1 MDFEIILT
9 GLNYKRA
16 GVEIREK
23 YSLTEY
29 CSPET
34 WVFNHHD
41 NLHES
46 FVLSTCNRVE
56 VLGVGKDIEKFLLNA
71 WAQRTGGEEKELRQ
85 YIYKYTDLDA
95 VRHVFEVASS
105 LDSMVIGEPQI
116 LGQMKSA
123 YRNSVNGKKAGPI
136 INRLMHKAFS
146 VAKRVRNETAIA
158 ANAVS
163 VSYAAVE
170 LAKCIFGDLRENAAM
185 LLGAGEMAEL
195 SALHLMQA
203 GIRKLYVANR
213 TLASARA
220 LAERFNGEAIP
231 FEGIFDKLPEIDIIL
246 ASTASKQPILNKKN
260 VSAALK
266 DRKNRPMFF
275 IDIAVPRDISPDVNT
290 LDNVYLYDI
299 DDLKEIVDQNRAGRE
314 KEAQAANLIVEE
326 ETRKFGGWLQSLDLQ
341 PTIVDLI
348 QNGENAARKEVEK
361 TLKRLGNPSREL
373 ENALETL
380 ASSIVHKLN
389 HAPLDWLKHQGMG
402 KLNQQE
408 RLALIR
414 AIFKL
419 DETPL
424 PGGGKG

>member
-1 MDFEIILT
+1 MNFEIILT

-23 YSLTEY
+23 YSLADY
-29 CSPET
+29 CTPSS
-34 WVFNHHD
+34 WIVNHD
-41 NLHES
+41 SIQES
-46 FVLSTCNRVE
+46 LVLSTCNRVE
-56 VLGVGKDIEKFLLNA
+56 VLGVGQDIGPELVRG
-71 WAQRTGGEEKELRQ
+71 WASKTGGDERELRQ
-85 YIYKYTDLDA
+85 YLYQYVNLDA
-95 VRHVFEVASS
+95 VRHIFEVASS

-170 LAKCIFGDLRENAAM
+170 LAKCIFGDLKNNSAL

-195 SALHLMQA
+195 SATHLMQA
-203 GIRKLYVANR
+203 GIKKLYVANR
-213 TLASARA
+213 TLATARE
-220 LAERFNGEAIP
+220 LAARFGAEAVP
-231 FEGIFDKLPEIDIIL
+231 FEEIFAKLSEIDIII
-246 ASTASKQPILNKKN
+246 ASTASKQPILNKENVAASLKN
-260 VSAALK
+260 
-266 DRKNRPMFF
+266 RKNQPMFF
-275 IDIAVPRDISPDVNT
+275 IDIAVPRDIAADVNT

-314 KEAQAANLIVEE
+314 KEAQAAKLIVEE
-326 ETRKFGGWLQSLDLQ
+326 EAARFVVWLQSLDLQ

-348 QNGENAARKEVEK
+348 RRGENIGRREVEK
-361 TLKRLGNPSREL
+361 TLKKLGNPSREM
-373 ENALETL
+373 ESALETL
-380 ASSIVHKLN
+380 ASSIIHKLN
-389 HAPLDWLKHQGMG
+389 HAPLQWLKHPGMG
-402 KLNQQE
+402 KLSQQE
-408 RLALIR
+408 RLALTR

-419 DETPL
+419 DEEPITA
-424 PGGGKG
+424 GRKE